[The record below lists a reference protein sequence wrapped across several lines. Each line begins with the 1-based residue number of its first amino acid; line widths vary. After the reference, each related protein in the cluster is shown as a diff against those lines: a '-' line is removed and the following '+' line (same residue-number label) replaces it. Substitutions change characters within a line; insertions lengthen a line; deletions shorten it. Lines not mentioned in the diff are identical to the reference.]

1 MKQKLIIVFTLLFFL
16 FSTFGIILA
25 APDDDDDDDKDP
37 KKLSI
42 RGRVYEDKNCNGER
56 KGGEKGIEG
65 VTITLNPGA
74 ITTLTKHDGKY
85 KFDGKHKDEDLPA
98 GIYTVQE
105 TDPSGYCSTT
115 PNTITVILVK
125 KKVKNQDFGDHKIGV
140 SPPDNSCCP

>member
-1 MKQKLIIVFTLLFFL
+1 MKQKLVSVFTLLFFL
-16 FSTFGIILA
+16 FTTFGIILA

-56 KGGEKGIEG
+56 KGGEKGLEG

-85 KFDGKHKDEDLPA
+85 KFKDLQA
-98 GIYTVQE
+98 GTYTVQE

-115 PNTITVILVK
+115 PNTIAVILVK

-140 SPPDNSCCP
+140 SPPIDPCCQ